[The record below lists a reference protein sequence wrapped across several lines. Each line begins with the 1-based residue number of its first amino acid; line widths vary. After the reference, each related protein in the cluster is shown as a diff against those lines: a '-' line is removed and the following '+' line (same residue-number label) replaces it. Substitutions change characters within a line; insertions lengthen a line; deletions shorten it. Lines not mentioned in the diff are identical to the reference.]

1 MNEYN
6 NGFKDGYKEGYKK
19 ALLKIVDINRELVNE
34 LKKLWGDNLRECD
47 CGIRKYHHSEYHK
60 NFYTREIEKVEFY
73 KCTKCGEIT
82 PSNPESFKIYY
93 KEGE

>member
-34 LKKLWGDNLRECD
+34 LKKL
-47 CGIRKYHHSEYHK
+47 
-60 NFYTREIEKVEFY
+60 
-73 KCTKCGEIT
+73 
-82 PSNPESFKIYY
+82 
-93 KEGE
+93 